1 MTMYTPAV
9 MSLNQ
14 ISEADVNTEMQA
26 GMFKRQRVGL

>member
-1 MTMYTPAV
+1 MATYTPAV

-14 ISEADVNTEMQA
+14 ISKADVTEMQT